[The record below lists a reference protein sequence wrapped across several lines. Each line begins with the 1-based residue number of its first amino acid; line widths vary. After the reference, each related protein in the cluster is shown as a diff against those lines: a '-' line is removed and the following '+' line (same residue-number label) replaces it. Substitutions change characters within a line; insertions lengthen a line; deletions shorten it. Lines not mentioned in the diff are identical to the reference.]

1 MSKTDTD
8 FVGTSPIRRATRA
21 TFPLQGKVGE
31 PAMTVAVQLPTAT
44 PALPRGL
51 WRWGR
56 PLGMTLLVLILG
68 FLSLYPM
75 AMLLYGSLH
84 STPPGVAGEFN
95 LNGYIGLL
103 TTANAKI
110 LLDTVVLSF
119 VKTILA
125 VALAILLAWIV
136 ARTDTP
142 GRGVLEV
149 LITLPF
155 FIPPILTATAWAMLG
170 NAQVGTINLAWRWLT
185 GGESTL
191 VNVYSWWGVVWHMM
205 QYSTPFMFLFIV
217 DAFRAMDPALEESSR
232 MSGASRWQTFWRI
245 TFGLMLP
252 VTTSA
257 FILSFIRG
265 IESFESPVFFGTP
278 AGITVITTQIYDSI
292 TQRAQPDYQSATA
305 LSFAALALMFLLL
318 LAQSRLLGGRSFATV
333 TGKGY
338 SPNVTR
344 LGWMRWVT
352 FGICILFF
360 LLTVAL
366 PVGQLLLSSFFRFFG
381 FYEAE
386 MFTFE
391 HYKSVWE
398 NRAFWRAFGN
408 TMLLGVLGATATMTL
423 GGIVAYVTTRTKW
436 RGRRLI
442 DALAWLPW
450 MMPGMV
456 LGIGFLWGFATLPHG
471 IPIYGTLLALLLA
484 YVALGTPV
492 AVRVTSAAYQQ
503 IATDIEECSRVHG
516 ANWWQTLGRIL
527 VALAWPAFA
536 VGWVLIFFG
545 IMRELSASIL
555 LYAPGTEVLSVV
567 MLKMWVGGK
576 PEEVSVI
583 GLVMLVL
590 VVVFRWVQLKVI
602 KKRISTL

>member
-1 MSKTDTD
+1 
-8 FVGTSPIRRATRA
+8 
-21 TFPLQGKVGE
+21 
-31 PAMTVAVQLPTAT
+31 MTVAVSLPTAA
-44 PALPRGL
+44 PQRGL
-51 WRWGR
+51 WRFGR
-56 PLGMTLLVLILG
+56 PAALVLLVLLLG
-68 FLSLYPM
+68 FLTLYPM
-75 AMLLYGSLH
+75 AMLFYGSLH
-84 STPPGVAGEFN
+84 STPPGIAGSFN
-95 LNGYIGLL
+95 LDGYTGLASTENL
-103 TTANAKI
+103 AVIANTAGLSLVK
-110 LLDTVVLSF
+110 TVLSLA
-119 VKTILA
+119 LA
-125 VALAILLAWIV
+125 VLLGWIV

-142 GRGVLEV
+142 ARGLLEV

-185 GGESTL
+185 HSDRSL
-191 VNVYSWWGVVWHMM
+191 VDVYSYGGVIWHMM
-205 QYSTPFMFLFIV
+205 QYSTPFIFLFVV
-217 DAFRAMDPALEESSR
+217 DAFRAMDPSLEEASR
-232 MSGASRWQTFWRI
+232 MSGATRWQTFWRI
-245 TFGLMLP
+245 TFALMLP
-252 VTTSA
+252 ITTSA

-265 IESFESPVFFGTP
+265 MESFESAVFFGTP
-278 AGITVITTQIYDSI
+278 VGINVITTQIYNLI

-305 LSFAALALMFLLL
+305 LGFAAMALMFLLL
-318 LAQSRLLGGRSFATV
+318 VLQGRLLGGRSFTTV

-338 SPNVTR
+338 QPNVTQ
-344 LGWMRWVT
+344 LGWLRWVT
-352 FGICILFF
+352 FAICIGFF

-366 PVGQLLLSSFFRFFG
+366 PVGQLLLSSFFQFFG
-381 FYEAE
+381 FYQAD
-386 MFTFE
+386 MLTLD
-391 HYKSVWE
+391 HYRNVWDNSE
-398 NRAFWRAFGN
+398 FWRALRN
-408 TMLLGVLGATATMTL
+408 TMLLGVVGATLTMLL
-423 GGIVAYVTTRTKW
+423 GGIVAYITTRTRW

-442 DALAWLPW
+442 DILAWLPW

-456 LGIGFLWGFATLPHG
+456 LGIGFLWGFAVLPHA
-471 IPIYGTLLALLLA
+471 IPIYGTLWALLLA

-492 AVRVTSAAYQQ
+492 AVRVTAGAYAQ

-567 MLKMWVGGK
+567 MLKMWTSGK

-583 GLVMLVL
+583 GLLMLVL
-590 VVVFRWVQLKVI
+590 VLVFRWVQLRFI

>member
-1 MSKTDTD
+1 
-8 FVGTSPIRRATRA
+8 
-21 TFPLQGKVGE
+21 
-31 PAMTVAVQLPTAT
+31 MTVAVNLDHDPA
-44 PALPRGL
+44 ALPRGPARGP
-51 WRWGR
+51 WRGAWRYGR
-56 PLGMTLLVLILG
+56 SAGIAALVLVLG

-75 AMLLYGSLH
+75 AMLFYGSLH
-84 STPPGVAGEFN
+84 STPPGITGEFN
-95 LNGYIGLL
+95 LDGYLGLI
-103 TTANAKI
+103 TSENAWVFV
-110 LLDTVVLSF
+110 DTVLLSF
-119 VKTILA
+119 VKTVLALALA
-125 VALAILLAWIV
+125 VLLAWIV

-142 GRGVLEV
+142 YRGVLEV

-170 NAQVGTINLAWRWLT
+170 NAQVGTINLAWRGLT

-191 VNVYSWWGVVWHMM
+191 VDVYSWGGVVWHMM
-205 QYSTPFMFLFIV
+205 QYSTPFIFLFVV
-217 DAFRAMDPALEESSR
+217 DAFRAMDPSLEESSR

-252 VTTSA
+252 VITSA

-265 IESFESPVFFGTP
+265 MESFESAVFFGTP
-278 AGITVITTQIYDSI
+278 VGINVVTTQIFNSI
-292 TQRAQPDYQSATA
+292 TQRAQPDYQGATA
-305 LSFAALALMFLLL
+305 LGFAAMALMFLLL
-318 LAQSRLLGGRSFATV
+318 VLQGRILGGRSFTTV

-338 SPNVTR
+338 APNVTE
-344 LGWMRWVT
+344 LGRWRWLT
-352 FGICILFF
+352 FAICAMFF
-360 LLTVAL
+360 ALTVAL
-366 PVGQLLLSSFFRFFG
+366 PVGQLLLSSFFKFFG
-381 FYEAE
+381 FYEAD
-386 MFTFE
+386 MLTLD
-391 HYKSVWE
+391 HYRSVWA
-398 NRAFWRAFGN
+398 NSGFWRALGN
-408 TMLLGVLGATATMTL
+408 TMLLGFCGATATMTL
-423 GGIVAYVTTRTKW
+423 GGIVAYVTTRTRW

-442 DALAWLPW
+442 DVLAWLPW

-456 LGIGFLWGFATLPHG
+456 LGIGFLWGFAILPHA
-471 IPIYGTLLALLLA
+471 IPIYGTLWALLLA
-484 YVALGTPV
+484 YIALGTPV

-503 IATDIEECSRVHG
+503 IAADIEECSRVHG

-567 MLKMWVGGK
+567 MLKMWTAGK

-583 GLVMLVL
+583 GLMMLVL
-590 VVVFRWVQLKVI
+590 VLVFRWVQLRFI